1 MNRIWTV
8 DRRHGNQERMFSFAF
23 DSHNFNAQQS
33 VAVTASYHHLH
44 AATELWR
51 KGDTVEV
58 VAVWALVERT
68 HIEEYNQQD
77 KQTDRETNTDE
88 HTDDLATTTEVWDVR
103 PDGEWQQETKHK
115 AGEVGVVVNP
125 RQEAKNKEHQEDCQQ
140 LNKGSDRVGYVPP
153 AVDHFNEQARQNSKL
168 WPCRPRLQNIQE

>member
-1 MNRIWTV
+1 
-8 DRRHGNQERMFSFAF
+8 MFSFAF

-77 KQTDRETNTDE
+77 KQTDRETNTDK

-103 PDGEWQQETKHK
+103 PDGE
-115 AGEVGVVVNP
+115 
-125 RQEAKNKEHQEDCQQ
+125 
-140 LNKGSDRVGYVPP
+140 
-153 AVDHFNEQARQNSKL
+153 
-168 WPCRPRLQNIQE
+168 